1 MEEFKEVMANHS
13 DEKLVEILSNRDKYK
28 GLAVE
33 AAINEAIKRKIIE
46 NKTDLETK
54 YLINVSN
61 QNTNEENDL
70 VTKREKAKNDMIY
83 GAIWCIGGTLLTLAH
98 IGYIF
103 WGAIL
108 FGGIQFFRGLVN
120 SIS

>member
-1 MEEFKEVMANHS
+1 MESFKEIMANHS
-13 DEKLVEILSNRDKYK
+13 DEKLIEILSNRNKYQNI
-28 GLAVE
+28 AVDD
-33 AAINEAIKRKIIE
+33 AINEAIERKIIE

-54 YLINVSN
+54 YPVNVFN
-61 QNTNEENDL
+61 ENTNEDYHL
-70 VTKREKAKNDMIY
+70 ILKKEKAKNDMIY
-83 GAIWCIGGTLLTLAH
+83 GAIWCIGGTVLTLAD

-120 SIS
+120 SN